1 MKTIIYHISSEP
13 GGGAK
18 SSRFYRTMECDAMSP
33 EEVDATGRRRK
44 RDFGSREAR
53 LVYKEANSF
62 EDETSPPGID
72 INTYQHL
79 PLRHLCQQLNIE
91 EGLLYRTRM
100 WAKTSLGDTHW
111 RTMKPSRKRRP
122 TTEEATRFGGRSEY
136 DLVGFDEMQSLGSEG
151 ELDDLTF
158 LDSDVTYDYESYYYP
173 EGYTSPYGGQGYH
186 PGHVGPD
193 PMLSPVE
200 EL

>member
-72 INTYQHL
+72 INTYHQ
-79 PLRHLCQQLNIE
+79 
-91 EGLLYRTRM
+91 
-100 WAKTSLGDTHW
+100 ASLSAVKH
-111 RTMKPSRKRRP
+111 R
-122 TTEEATRFGGRSEY
+122 GGAPVQDQDVGQ
-136 DLVGFDEMQSLGSEG
+136 DLSGGHTLE
-151 ELDDLTF
+151 
-158 LDSDVTYDYESYYYP
+158 DYEAFQ
-173 EGYTSPYGGQGYH
+173 EEETDHRGGNQ
-186 PGHVGPD
+186 VRRQ
-193 PMLSPVE
+193 E
-200 EL
+200 